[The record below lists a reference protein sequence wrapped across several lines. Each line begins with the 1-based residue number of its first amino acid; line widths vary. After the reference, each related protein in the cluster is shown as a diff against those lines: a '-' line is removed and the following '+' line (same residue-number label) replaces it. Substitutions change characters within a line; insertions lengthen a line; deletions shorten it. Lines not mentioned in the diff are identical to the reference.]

1 MPKKNHAQSATLENV
16 PSAEIKNIQEDKPFL
31 LKCYR
36 LLHLG
41 RQLDVRAAG
50 YLKKGMGWSYHAPYQ
65 GHDGIQLALGLSFR
79 AGKDFLFPYY
89 RDMLTTLAGGLTAEE
104 ILLNGLSRATDVASG
119 GRHMSNHFAK
129 PEIRIQNVS
138 SLTGNHS
145 LHAVGVARA
154 IKKYNGDEI
163 SFYSGG
169 DSACSEGYFYEAVN
183 GASREKLP
191 VVFVIQNNRFGISVP
206 VHEQTANVKVAE
218 NFSGFKYLK
227 LIFCDGTDVLDSW
240 KAMQEAL
247 EYVKSGSGPVMVHAD
262 CERIGSH
269 SNSDNQLLY
278 RSPEELEEA
287 KKRDPLPKFKKY
299 LIESGMFSESELG
312 EIEEEN
318 LEELQQVMPK
328 AEKAPMPDPASV
340 HKYVIPEFE
349 PQTGEVHE
357 LSTPEGKPELYQE
370 EVIKLLQAINLTQ
383 IEEFEFNEHTF
394 LWGQDVASKDK
405 GGVFNA
411 EKGMLKKFGNH
422 RIFNAPIAEDFIVGT
437 ANGFCRYREDVHVIV
452 EGAEFADYIWPAMEQ
467 IVETSHEYW
476 KTNGQ
481 FVPNLLIRIASGG
494 YINGGLYHSQ
504 NVEGA
509 FTTLPGLRIIAPAF
523 ADDVQGLVRS
533 AMRSK
538 GITVMLEP
546 KFLYNHP
553 WAKTKK
559 LKPDVLIPFG
569 KARYRRYGDDISI
582 VTYGTT
588 VHQAMRA
595 AERME
600 QDQGISAEVL
610 DLRSLIPLDMES
622 IRQTV
627 KKTSKVLV
635 VHEDKKTG
643 GFGGEIAARIAEEC
657 FEYLDAPVFRLGSL
671 DTPVGFAKVLENEIL
686 LSDQK
691 VFDEAL
697 KLASY

>member
-1 MPKKNHAQSATLENV
+1 
-16 PSAEIKNIQEDKPFL
+16 
-31 LKCYR
+31 
-36 LLHLG
+36 
-41 RQLDVRAAG
+41 
-50 YLKKGMGWSYHAPYQ
+50 
-65 GHDGIQLALGLSFR
+65 
-79 AGKDFLFPYY
+79 
-89 RDMLTTLAGGLTAEE
+89 
-104 ILLNGLSRATDVASG
+104 
-119 GRHMSNHFAK
+119 
-129 PEIRIQNVS
+129 
-138 SLTGNHS
+138 
-145 LHAVGVARA
+145 
-154 IKKYNGDEI
+154 
-163 SFYSGG
+163 
-169 DSACSEGYFYEAVN
+169 
-183 GASREKLP
+183 
-191 VVFVIQNNRFGISVP
+191 
-206 VHEQTANVKVAE
+206 
-218 NFSGFKYLK
+218 
-227 LIFCDGTDVLDSW
+227 
-240 KAMQEAL
+240 
-247 EYVKSGSGPVMVHAD
+247 
-262 CERIGSH
+262 
-269 SNSDNQLLY
+269 
-278 RSPEELEEA
+278 
-287 KKRDPLPKFKKY
+287 
-299 LIESGMFSESELG
+299 
-312 EIEEEN
+312 
-318 LEELQQVMPK
+318 
-328 AEKAPMPDPASV
+328 
-340 HKYVIPEFE
+340 
-349 PQTGEVHE
+349 VHE

-383 IEEFEFNEHTF
+383 IEEFELNEHTF

-595 AERME
+595 AERLE